1 MCDQKNL
8 DIPEE
13 GDGSGTGFMSRIKS
27 NRNPYTT
34 IQHSLKWHNEA
45 TCQKVAVRSNTDP
58 VASTCSA
65 HLNRCC
71 KSVRSKNAG
80 LYELA
85 LDVMFEDPKL
95 YETVKRS
102 DVLRPAVVPHLY
114 SIAEED
120 IIWCGFF
127 DVAMAFKAT
136 IPRTRGGKAA
146 CSSRYMKSGVHGSQ
160 QYIPLM

>member
-1 MCDQKNL
+1 
-8 DIPEE
+8 
-13 GDGSGTGFMSRIKS
+13 
-27 NRNPYTT
+27 
-34 IQHSLKWHNEA
+34 
-45 TCQKVAVRSNTDP
+45 
-58 VASTCSA
+58 
-65 HLNRCC
+65 
-71 KSVRSKNAG
+71 
-80 LYELA
+80 
-85 LDVMFEDPKL
+85 MFEDPKL